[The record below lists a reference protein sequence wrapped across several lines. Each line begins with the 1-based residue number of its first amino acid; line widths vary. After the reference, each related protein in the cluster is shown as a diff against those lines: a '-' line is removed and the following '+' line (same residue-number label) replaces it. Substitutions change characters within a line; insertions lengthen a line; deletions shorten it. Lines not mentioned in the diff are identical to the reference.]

1 MAIPTSRQELK
12 DYCLRRLGYPVVDI
26 NVDDEQV
33 DDRIDDAL
41 KYYQDY
47 HYDGTE
53 RIYLK
58 HQITQED
65 KDNEYIT
72 IPEAVI
78 GVVRVFDIGDSLN
91 SSNLFNI
98 RYQIHLN
105 DLFDFTS
112 TTYVPY
118 VSAMRHVE
126 MLEEIFVGKKPIRFS
141 RHKNQLNIEM
151 DWKTDVLVGEFIII
165 EAYRILDPDTFT
177 DVYGDRWLAKYATA
191 LIKRQWGENLKKFE
205 GMTLPGGVTFNGQK
219 IWEEATEEINKL
231 EDEMISSYSLPVA
244 DMTG

>member
-1 MAIPTSRQELK
+1 MAVPSSRTELK

-33 DDRIDDAL
+33 EDRIDDAL

-53 RIYLK
+53 RIFLK
-58 HQITQED
+58 HQVTADDIS
-65 KDNEYIT
+65 NEYIT

-78 GVVRVFDIGDSLN
+78 GVVRVFDIGDAIQ
-91 SSNLFNI
+91 SSSLFNI

-126 MLEEIFVGKKPIRFS
+126 QLEEIFVGKKPIRFQ
-141 RHKNQLNIEM
+141 RHKNQLNIDM
-151 DWKTDVLVGEFIII
+151 DWGNDIIAGEYIII
-165 EAYRILDPDTFT
+165 EAYRILDPDTYS
-177 DVYGDRWLAKYATA
+177 DVYGDKWLLRYSTA

-231 EDEMISSYSLPVA
+231 EEEMISSYSLPVA
-244 DMTG
+244 DMMG

>member
-1 MAIPTSRQELK
+1 MAVPSSRTELK

-33 DDRIDDAL
+33 EDRIDDAIR
-41 KYYQDY
+41 YYQDY

-53 RIYLK
+53 RIFLK
-58 HQITQED
+58 HQVTAED
-65 KDNEYIT
+65 IANEYIT

-78 GVVRVFDIGDSLN
+78 GVVRVFDIGDAIQ
-91 SSNLFNI
+91 SSTLFNI

-126 MLEEIFVGKKPIRFS
+126 QLEEIFVGKKPIRFQ
-141 RHKNQLNIEM
+141 RHKNQLNIDM
-151 DWKTDVLVGEFIII
+151 DWGNDIIAGEYVII
-165 EAYRILDPDTFT
+165 EAYRILDPDTYS
-177 DVYGDRWLAKYATA
+177 DVYGDKWLLRYATA

-219 IWEEATEEINKL
+219 IWEEATEEINKI
-231 EDEMISSYSLPVA
+231 EEEMISSYSLPVA
-244 DMTG
+244 DMMG